1 MRSKINLYLNICRM
15 SKQYE
20 TVFILTPILS
30 EAQMRD
36 AVEKFRTLITE
47 NGGSLVHEENWGLRK
62 LAYPIQKKNTG
73 YYTVFEYSSADGAV
87 VDVLETEFRRD
98 ERVMRFLTI
107 ALDKHSL
114 AYNEKKRKGLVG
126 RKKEET
132 TESKTEA

>member
-1 MRSKINLYLNICRM
+1 M

-132 TESKTEA
+132 TESKTENA

>member
-1 MRSKINLYLNICRM
+1 M

-47 NGGSLVHEENWGLRK
+47 NGGSIVHEENWGLRK

-87 VDVLETEFRRD
+87 VDVLETDFRRD

-126 RKKEET
+126 RKKEEA

>member
-1 MRSKINLYLNICRM
+1 M

-30 EAQMRD
+30 EAQAKD
-36 AVEKFRTLITE
+36 AVEKFTAVITS
-47 NGGSLVHEENWGLRK
+47 NGATIVHEENWGLRK
-62 LAYPIQKKNTG
+62 LAYPIQKKNSG
-73 YYTVFEYSSADGAV
+73 FYHVVEYTATEGNV

-98 ERVMRFLTI
+98 ERILRFMTI
-107 ALDKHSL
+107 VLDKHSI

-132 TESKTEA
+132 KTENA